1 MLKCALKN
9 TWRKGVPD
17 DKKYYFSVLMN
28 KNGALLLQKV
38 ELLINLIHDRE
49 HDRRTRK
56 LLLTTLSSLLSAPNE
71 LIGSQPR

>member
-1 MLKCALKN
+1 MGTQEQLEKRN
-9 TWRKGVPD
+9 IPD
-17 DKKYYFSVLMN
+17 DKKYYLCVIMN

-38 ELLINLIHDRE
+38 ELLINLIRDRE